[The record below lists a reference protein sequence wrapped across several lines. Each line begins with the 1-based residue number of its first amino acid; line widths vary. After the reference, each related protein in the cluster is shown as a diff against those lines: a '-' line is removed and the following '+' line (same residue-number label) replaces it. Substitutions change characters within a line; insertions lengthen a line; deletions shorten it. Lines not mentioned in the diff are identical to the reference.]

1 MFSLFKKSRSILGM
15 NARNLHYIRPNNF
28 KKARI
33 IADNKLLCKKTL
45 KKGNLPTPKLIAT
58 IRTHDELEHFSWE
71 NLPSTFALK
80 PNRGFG
86 GGGIVVVY
94 GKSKKETSTWIKADG
109 SKIGIQDLKEHI
121 QNILEGSFS
130 LSGTPDVAFFEER
143 MRISKTFKPYAFKGI
158 PDIRLII
165 YNNVPIMAMLRLP
178 TKESGGKANLQQGAV
193 GVGIDMA
200 SGITTTAICGKKAT
214 PIDYV
219 PGTRLFLSGIKIPYW
234 NDILHFAIEA
244 QKISGLGFLGADIAI
259 DRENGPIF
267 LELNARP
274 GLQIQVANQSG
285 LKERL
290 TRVEGLKIK
299 NTAHGVR
306 VGKNLFGGE
315 IEESLEEISGKKV
328 IGTTET
334 IKLINQNGKELEV
347 KAKIDTG
354 AFSTSLDSSLAKKLG
369 YTKILE
375 RFDALDQSQYEIT
388 RGKLA
393 DIKKDILQKFGEDSI
408 FLKDIVL
415 IHSASG
421 STLRPIIEL
430 SFVMDNTLVTSRVNV
445 VDRSS
450 LQYPILIGR
459 KDLKKFLIEIK

>member
-1 MFSLFKKSRSILGM
+1 
-15 NARNLHYIRPNNF
+15 
-28 KKARI
+28 
-33 IADNKLLCKKTL
+33 
-45 KKGNLPTPKLIAT
+45 
-58 IRTHDELEHFSWE
+58 
-71 NLPSTFALK
+71 
-80 PNRGFG
+80 
-86 GGGIVVVY
+86 
-94 GKSKKETSTWIKADG
+94 
-109 SKIGIQDLKEHI
+109 
-121 QNILEGSFS
+121 
-130 LSGTPDVAFFEER
+130 
-143 MRISKTFKPYAFKGI
+143 
-158 PDIRLII
+158 
-165 YNNVPIMAMLRLP
+165 MAMLRLP

-200 SGITTTAICGKKAT
+200 SGITTTAIYGKKAT

-334 IKLINQNGKELEV
+334 IKLISQSNKELEV

-369 YTKILE
+369 YGKILE

-393 DIKKDILQKFGEDSI
+393 DIKKDILQKFGEDSSL
-408 FLKDIVL
+408 LKDIVL

-430 SFVMDNTLVTSRVNV
+430 NFVMDNTLVTSRVNV
-445 VDRSS
+445 VDRSN